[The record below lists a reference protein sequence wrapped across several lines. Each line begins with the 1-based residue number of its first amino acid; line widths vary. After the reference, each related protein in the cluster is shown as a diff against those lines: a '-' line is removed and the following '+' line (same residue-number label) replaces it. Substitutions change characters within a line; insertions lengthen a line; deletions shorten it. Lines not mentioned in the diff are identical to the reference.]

1 MKVRDSAYKCTDPL
15 LTFKALWGLG
25 IVNDKS
31 RRNWKSRVRV
41 KGKRNEEPK
50 RKSIREEGKQERER
64 KTRSLIAGDDRR
76 EMHQVLPGGRTP
88 RRLGES

>member
-15 LTFKALWGLG
+15 LTIKALWGLG

-50 RKSIREEGKQERER
+50 RKRIREEGKQERER

-88 RRLGES
+88 WRLGES